1 MNENTNT
8 PEAIAKL
15 LTRAA
20 DQLDG
25 RTVAALRQARNV
37 ALERQSLSRPVFSL
51 STGHGVHWLI
61 PHSAYQWAATVIL
74 LVATLVGGVNY
85 WQHTQEH
92 ELVHLDV
99 AILTDDLPLEVF
111 VD

>member
-1 MNENTNT
+1 MNPNINT

-15 LTRAA
+15 LTIAA
-20 DQLDG
+20 QQLDD
-25 RTVAALRQARNV
+25 RTVTALRQARNV

-51 STGHGVHWLI
+51 STGHGMHWLM
-61 PHSAYQWAATVIL
+61 PHSVNQWAAMVIL
-74 LVATLVGGVNY
+74 LVATVVGGLNY

-92 ELVHLDV
+92 ELVHLDI

>member
-1 MNENTNT
+1 MNANTNT

-15 LTRAA
+15 LTSAA
-20 DQLDG
+20 QRLDG

-37 ALERQSLSRPVFSL
+37 ALQRQSLSRSVSL
-51 STGHGVHWLI
+51 STGHGMHWLM
-61 PHSAYQWAATVIL
+61 PHSANQWAATAIL
-74 LVATLVGGVNY
+74 LVATVVGGLNY

-92 ELVHLDV
+92 ELVHLDI